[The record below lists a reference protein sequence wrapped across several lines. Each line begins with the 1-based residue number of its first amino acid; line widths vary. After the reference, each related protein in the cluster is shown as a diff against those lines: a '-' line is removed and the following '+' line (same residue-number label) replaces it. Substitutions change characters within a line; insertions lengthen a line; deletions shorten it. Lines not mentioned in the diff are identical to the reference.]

1 MKKFE
6 LTSRNKIII
15 LLLGYFVVAE
25 IMYFTFKNGSI
36 WFGDDVYYQFQRIQ
50 GISKSLQEGLY
61 PSISTINFGKISYAV
76 NIFYP
81 WATLLPFAVVSLFVH
96 DPISTYYMAL
106 FFYFLVSLLISHYS
120 MYQFSH
126 SHLQAILFTLIYNFS
141 TYRLIDLLSRAAL
154 AEYIAS
160 IFLPLCFLGFY
171 ETFFRDSSKWYLFA
185 IGFSAI
191 ILTHVLTTF
200 MTLLI
205 FIAFLVLNLWKIK
218 PIKERA
224 VAVSKSIV
232 ITVLITSLYTGP
244 FLIEEFFQKY
254 PKADPQILRGLK
266 LSDFLQATLVS
277 NANRAFDN
285 GLYNPGLLVLVALIL
300 GLLCIL
306 KFDRLNKEIY
316 LMGVVTFVISTNI
329 IPWHFF
335 QDTFLSVIQFPYR
348 WLIFSTF
355 FLAVSGSK
363 VVMLFILRKSNYF
376 SWSLVSILG
385 IVMLVTW
392 LGSFLTAIKGE
403 MLSDPKQVISQ
414 SMIQK
419 NQIPES
425 LPNQYVYQPKETV
438 KYLYSVLDHQ
448 IFINRKVVRKTPKA
462 DRGTNVIN
470 LDKLKKNEV
479 INLPMIRYRF
489 SNVSVNGKT
498 VHFWK
503 SARGTI
509 EFKIK
514 QQSKNN
520 RIVVSYGSRK
530 LNISLLILTVFG
542 WLFIVL
548 DIFIQKRI
556 RMIEE
561 III

>member
-61 PSISTINFGKISYAV
+61 PSISTINFGKIGYAV

-96 DPISTYYMAL
+96 DPISAYYMAL
-106 FFYFLVSLLISHYS
+106 FFYFLMSLLISHYS

-254 PKADPQILRGLK
+254 PKPDPQILRGLK

-316 LMGVVTFVISTNI
+316 LMGVVTFVI
-329 IPWHFF
+329 
-335 QDTFLSVIQFPYR
+335 
-348 WLIFSTF
+348 
-355 FLAVSGSK
+355 
-363 VVMLFILRKSNYF
+363 
-376 SWSLVSILG
+376 
-385 IVMLVTW
+385 
-392 LGSFLTAIKGE
+392 
-403 MLSDPKQVISQ
+403 
-414 SMIQK
+414 
-419 NQIPES
+419 
-425 LPNQYVYQPKETV
+425 
-438 KYLYSVLDHQ
+438 
-448 IFINRKVVRKTPKA
+448 
-462 DRGTNVIN
+462 
-470 LDKLKKNEV
+470 
-479 INLPMIRYRF
+479 
-489 SNVSVNGKT
+489 
-498 VHFWK
+498 
-503 SARGTI
+503 
-509 EFKIK
+509 
-514 QQSKNN
+514 
-520 RIVVSYGSRK
+520 
-530 LNISLLILTVFG
+530 
-542 WLFIVL
+542 
-548 DIFIQKRI
+548 
-556 RMIEE
+556 
-561 III
+561 

>member
-6 LTSRNKIII
+6 LTPRNKIII

-25 IMYFTFKNGSI
+25 IMYFTFKNSSI

-61 PSISTINFGKISYAV
+61 PSISTINFGKIGYAV

-96 DPISTYYMAL
+96 DPISAYYMAL

-254 PKADPQILRGLK
+254 PKPDPQILKGLELTK
-266 LSDFLQATLVS
+266 FLTVTVQS
-277 NANRAFDN
+277 NASRFVENN
-285 GLYNPGLLVLVALIL
+285 LYNPGLVILIALVVGLIYF
-300 GLLCIL
+300 L
-306 KFDRLNKEIY
+306 KFDPLNKKIY
-316 LMGVVTFVISTNI
+316 LMGLGLYLMSTDLF
-329 IPWHFF
+329 PWHFL
-335 QDTFLSVIQFPYR
+335 QKTPISVIQYPYR
-348 WLIFSTF
+348 LLIFTTL
-355 FLAVSGSK
+355 FLAISGS
-363 VVMLFILRKSNYF
+363 FICVRILQTQRSQLKYGLTLIIGF
-376 SWSLVSILG
+376 LILG
-385 IVMLVTW
+385 VW
-392 LGSFLTAIKGE
+392 LGSFLSATNKSMI
-403 MLSDPKQVISQ
+403 SDPKGMISQ
-414 SMIQK
+414 TMISEDR
-419 NQIPES
+419 IPDS
-425 LPNQYVYQPKETV
+425 YLNQYVPKETLN
-438 KYLYSVLDHQ
+438 YLSSVTEHQ
-448 IFINRKVVRKTPKA
+448 IYINNKVLKRIPK
-462 DRGTNVIN
+462 DNNGTSVIDLN
-470 LDKLKKNEV
+470 NLKKNDL

-489 SNVSVNGKT
+489 SHVSVNGKA

-503 SARGTI
+503 STRGTI

-514 QQSKNN
+514 QQSKHN

-542 WLFIVL
+542 WLFIAL

>member
-1 MKKFE
+1 
-6 LTSRNKIII
+6 
-15 LLLGYFVVAE
+15 
-25 IMYFTFKNGSI
+25 
-36 WFGDDVYYQFQRIQ
+36 
-50 GISKSLQEGLY
+50 
-61 PSISTINFGKISYAV
+61 
-76 NIFYP
+76 
-81 WATLLPFAVVSLFVH
+81 
-96 DPISTYYMAL
+96 
-106 FFYFLVSLLISHYS
+106 
-120 MYQFSH
+120 
-126 SHLQAILFTLIYNFS
+126 
-141 TYRLIDLLSRAAL
+141 
-154 AEYIAS
+154 
-160 IFLPLCFLGFY
+160 
-171 ETFFRDSSKWYLFA
+171 
-185 IGFSAI
+185 
-191 ILTHVLTTF
+191 
-200 MTLLI
+200 
-205 FIAFLVLNLWKIK
+205 
-218 PIKERA
+218 
-224 VAVSKSIV
+224 
-232 ITVLITSLYTGP
+232 
-244 FLIEEFFQKY
+244 
-254 PKADPQILRGLK
+254 
-266 LSDFLQATLVS
+266 
-277 NANRAFDN
+277 
-285 GLYNPGLLVLVALIL
+285 
-300 GLLCIL
+300 
-306 KFDRLNKEIY
+306 
-316 LMGVVTFVISTNI
+316 
-329 IPWHFF
+329 
-335 QDTFLSVIQFPYR
+335 
-348 WLIFSTF
+348 
-355 FLAVSGSK
+355 
-363 VVMLFILRKSNYF
+363 
-376 SWSLVSILG
+376 
-385 IVMLVTW
+385 MLVTW